1 MHYSDFR
8 QKRNNLCEF
17 FFEAN
22 HISVCIIFHLVHYLN
37 KSVCSAHYFW
47 FEACQICQMWPGLH
61 CTIAL
66 GPCSVSIHFLF
77 SNKEWELHWLPMQRN
92 STHILHAWT
101 LPLQSAKVFMIWL
114 WKPYAPNKRTRGVFF
129 FILHFHSCL
138 VGCMTINYA
147 LQVQIG
153 VQLLLIDYGN
163 N

>member
-1 MHYSDFR
+1 MWIICH
-8 QKRNNLCEF
+8 L
-17 FFEAN
+17 FEAN
-22 HISVCIIFHLVHYLN
+22 HISVCITFHLVHYLN

-66 GPCSVSIHFLF
+66 GPCPVSIHFLF

-101 LPLQSAKVFMIWL
+101 LPLHCAQVFSSWSDFGNLMPPTREQEEFFLHSSLSLLPRWL
-114 WKPYAPNKRTRGVFF
+114 DD
-129 FILHFHSCL
+129 
-138 VGCMTINYA
+138 NYV
-147 LQVQIG
+147 LQVQIW
-153 VQLLLIDYGN
+153 VKLLLIDYGN

>member
-1 MHYSDFR
+1 MWIICH
-8 QKRNNLCEF
+8 L
-17 FFEAN
+17 FEAN
-22 HISVCIIFHLVHYLN
+22 HISVCITFHLVYYLN
-37 KSVCSAHYFW
+37 KSVFSAHYFW
-47 FEACQICQMWPGLH
+47 FEACQICQMWPGVALH
-61 CTIAL
+61 NCTEAVSSFYSLLIFQQRVRTAL
-66 GPCSVSIHFLF
+66 VAYAT
-77 SNKEWELHWLPMQRN
+77 ELHTH
-92 STHILHAWT
+92 STRLDT
-101 LPLQSAKVFMIWL
+101 SFELCKSLVFMIWL